1 MRADVH
7 MHCNFSNDSETRPED
22 MIEGAIAK
30 GLSVICFTDHYDKD
44 NLDWGDE
51 AIFDVDAYFGEMT
64 ELQERY
70 KERIDVRLGVEIG
83 MQPYLA
89 EYYRGFASKYPF
101 DFIIGSVHSVKDH
114 DVALE
119 YPDGSRIFF
128 KEHSDPEGYRIYF
141 EEMLED
147 VQNITDYDVLG
158 HLDYI
163 VRYSNDGS
171 KGFVLKDYM
180 EVIDEILKQIIANGK
195 GIEMNMSG
203 LKYGVGAP
211 HPQPTILKRYRE
223 LGGEIITVGADGHIP
238 EHIAYDYQLA
248 DDILRSCGFEYYT
261 EFKKRKP
268 VFVKI

>member
-7 MHCNFSNDSETRPED
+7 MHCGFSNDSETRPED
-22 MIEGAIAK
+22 MVESAIAK

-51 AIFDVDAYFGEMT
+51 AIFDVESYFQKMIA
-64 ELQERY
+64 LQEEYRD
-70 KERIDVRLGVEIG
+70 RIDIRIGAEIG

-89 EYYRGFASKYPF
+89 EYYQDFMAQHPF
-101 DFIIGSVHSVKDH
+101 DFVIGSVHSVLEH

-119 YPDGSRIFF
+119 FF
-128 KEHSDPEGYRIYF
+128 QKHSDPEGYKIYF
-141 EEMLED
+141 EEMLQD
-147 VQNITDYDVLG
+147 VQKIKSYDVLG

-163 VRYSNDGS
+163 VRYSNQGS
-171 KGFVLKDYM
+171 KGFDLNDYM
-180 EVIDEILKQIIANGK
+180 DIIEEILKQVIVHGK

-203 LKYGVGAP
+203 LKYGLGAP
-211 HPQPTILKRYRE
+211 HPQPEIIKRYRE

-238 EHIAYDYQLA
+238 EHIAYDYHLA
-248 DDILRSCGFEYYT
+248 DDILKSCGFKYYT
-261 EFKKRKP
+261 EFKGRKP